1 MKNIRRH
8 DWIVYWG
15 GKLTERFRDSWGDK
29 LLGSRLEIGGNLVQS
44 ISYAGRSLG
53 ERAEIEYW

>member
-1 MKNIRRH
+1 MKKIRRH
-8 DWIVYWG
+8 CWIVYRG
-15 GKLTERFRDSWGDK
+15 EKLTGRFRDSWGDK

-53 ERAEIEYW
+53 VRAEIEHW